1 MRTLSRPQC
10 RQTRTL
16 KYKASPGTLNK
27 IRILLEIISIS
38 VSLWRIHASNL
49 TDPRQVLLTD

>member
-1 MRTLSRPQC
+1 MDPDA
-10 RQTRTL
+10 
-16 KYKASPGTLNK
+16 YKASPGTLNK
-27 IRILLEIISIS
+27 IRVLLEIISIS